1 MDWFYSRVH
10 RTESKGRKDGGG
22 EERREEKRKK
32 ERKKENR
39 EGNREGQRR
48 RGGIIR

>member
-1 MDWFYSRVH
+1 MYGLVLQQSTPYR
-10 RTESKGRKDGGG
+10 ESKGRKDGGG
-22 EERREEKRKK
+22 EERREEK